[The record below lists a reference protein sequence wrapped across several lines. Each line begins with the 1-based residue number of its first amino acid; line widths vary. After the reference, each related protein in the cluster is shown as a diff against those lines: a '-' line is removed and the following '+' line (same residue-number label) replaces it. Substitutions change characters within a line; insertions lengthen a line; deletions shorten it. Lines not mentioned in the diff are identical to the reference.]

1 LAIFRKKKLMFK
13 KITRKNLEKF
23 LEKHATDKRVLDLG
37 SGGSSYHR
45 FFPNRVS
52 VDIDPERKPDIVAD
66 AHNLPFKDDEF
77 EFVLCTE
84 MLEHVQDPAKVISE
98 IKRVLTKG
106 GVVLLTT
113 RFIFPLH
120 DAPHDYWRFTEYG
133 LKNLF
138 KEWNIIEFCRET
150 ESFSTIGVL
159 LQRMAF
165 QCEFVINKPIK
176 FILFVFAWLFNHLNF
191 FIKKEY
197 GVMTGLGTEKEVVSS
212 IMSSGYYILAEK
224 I

>member
-1 LAIFRKKKLMFK
+1 MFK

-52 VDIDPERKPDIVAD
+52 VDIDAERKPDVVAD
-66 AHNLPFKDDEF
+66 AHNLPFKDNEF

-84 MLEHVQDPAKVISE
+84 MLEHVQDPPQVISE
-98 IKRVLTKG
+98 IKRVLRNG
-106 GVVLLTT
+106 GTVLLTT
-113 RFIFPLH
+113 RFVFPLH
-120 DAPHDYWRFTEYG
+120 DVPHDYWRFTEYG
-133 LKNLF
+133 LRNLF
-138 KEWNIIEFCRET
+138 KDWKVLELHREV
-150 ESFSTIGVL
+150 ESFSTIAVL

-176 FILFVFAWLFNHLNF
+176 FMLFVLAWVFNHLNF
-191 FIKKEY
+191 LIKKEY
-197 GVMTGLGTEKEVVSS
+197 GVMVGLGSDRQQVPS